1 MEKRVGAG
9 GGTAAE
15 DNSSQSL
22 GSWCLWVTKSVPRAL
37 LGRELTHL
45 LLFTHI
51 LRTRSFCYCRP
62 PPPPPHWV
70 PQVVEGH
77 LCPSSGEHP
86 GSIWEHRAESE
97 LQSDSTRLRRT
108 WRPLQASRVA
118 RTVLQQA
125 GTAGGGPPLP
135 IQTRLPWRPRAF
147 QPDLPPSAPPF
158 RPCPLPRL
166 GPAPVTPG
174 GWRRVPGLR
183 AALARGTGESH
194 SAETAASFPRSP
206 GRWA

>member
-1 MEKRVGAG
+1 MSPPTAHSPGPVCRENDTSRPLSQISPCRGPEAGRPPILFQIKHLSWAILLLLLGPLWKKGWEAG

-62 PPPPPHWV
+62 PPPPHWV

-77 LCPSSGEHP
+77 LCSSSGEHP

-135 IQTRLPWRPRAF
+135 I
-147 QPDLPPSAPPF
+147 
-158 RPCPLPRL
+158 
-166 GPAPVTPG
+166 
-174 GWRRVPGLR
+174 
-183 AALARGTGESH
+183 
-194 SAETAASFPRSP
+194 
-206 GRWA
+206 